1 MSGQM
6 SEAILQ
12 LKREFVRYVSHEIR
26 SPLNVVHAGLELLRA
41 DLVAAGALSSTLTLL
56 QDIFF
61 ASSAAIEILND
72 MLQYEH
78 IDSGTF
84 KLDCAAV
91 SLVQAFAGRMDGF
104 KFILANKNISLA
116 IEDQAQVSE
125 FNSPTVNETDQA
137 GSELQTVTVNSP
149 ATLFMTPPPPPS
161 PASMPML
168 SALVLFIDR
177 FRVEQIIRNFMTN
190 AVKFTPEGGH
200 VTIRFLV
207 CSNDLQQQQLQ
218 QHLEPLSPESV
229 AGFSAAA
236 LTVTKN
242 YLRIEIQDSG
252 VGELSGSFFY
262 FLAYVHYI
270 LM

>member
-1 MSGQM
+1 M
-6 SEAILQ
+6 
-12 LKREFVRYVSHEIR
+12 RYVSHEIR

-125 FNSPTVNETDQA
+125 FNSPTVNDSEQA
-137 GSELQTVTVNSP
+137 GSELQTITVSSP
-149 ATLFMTPPPPPS
+149 ATLFMTP

-177 FRVEQIIRNFMTN
+177 FRVEQIIRNIMTN
-190 AVKFTPEGGH
+190 AMKFTPEGDPITGN
-200 VTIRFLV
+200 
-207 CSNDLQQQQLQ
+207 CWY
-218 QHLEPLSPESV
+218 PL
-229 AGFSAAA
+229 
-236 LTVTKN
+236 
-242 YLRIEIQDSG
+242 YL
-252 VGELSGSFFY
+252 
-262 FLAYVHYI
+262 
-270 LM
+270 